1 MLPTE
6 APSRPGYALTTL
18 RVPSVLPNRICS
30 YYKKRFC
37 LATFTLDRTAEA
49 IALHIHYYNTERIHT
64 ALGMSPAF
72 AKKLKRQ
79 SESAC
84 RWLHLP
90 CRPLTPGVSRPDVRA
105 NLSEAC

>member
-1 MLPTE
+1 ESNCFCFLSSSNNFPLISSFDDSIRMLPTE

-72 AKKLKRQ
+72 AKKLK
-79 SESAC
+79 
-84 RWLHLP
+84 
-90 CRPLTPGVSRPDVRA
+90 
-105 NLSEAC
+105 